1 MEDSQTLEILTISVI
16 KNLTS
21 MAQVI
26 LLNHNTAVRAKVIAV
41 RTSSRM
47 VDGISKALLIE
58 QLKKKLRSGQIVKF
72 AYLKSNGDIRVA
84 YGTTNADFVKD
95 KVCEWGESR
104 ENYATSAYY
113 DLEKGGWRSFRW
125 ENLIAVY

>member
-1 MEDSQTLEILTISVI
+1 
-16 KNLTS
+16 

-47 VDGISKALLIE
+47 MDGISKALLIE
-58 QLKKKLRSGQIVKF
+58 QLKQKLRSGQIVKF
-72 AYLKSNGDIRVA
+72 VYLKSNGDIRVA

-95 KVCEWGESR
+95 KVCGWGVSR
-104 ENYATSAYY
+104 EEYATTAYY
-113 DLEKGGWRSFRW
+113 DLESGGWRSFRW

>member
-1 MEDSQTLEILTISVI
+1 
-16 KNLTS
+16 

-26 LLNHNTAVRAKVIAV
+26 LLNDSTVSRAKVIAV

-58 QLKKKLRSGQIVKF
+58 QLKQKLRSGQIVKF
-72 AYLKSNGDIRVA
+72 VYLKSNGDIRVA

-95 KVCEWGESR
+95 KVCGRGESR
-104 ENYATSAYY
+104 ECYATTAYF
-113 DLEKGGWRSFRW
+113 DLEKAAWRSFRW

>member
-1 MEDSQTLEILTISVI
+1 
-16 KNLTS
+16 

-26 LLNHNTAVRAKVIAV
+26 LLNNDIAVRAEVIAI

-72 AYLKSNGDIRVA
+72 AYLKKDGSIRIA
-84 YGTTNADFVKD
+84 YGTINADFVKD
-95 KVCEWGESR
+95 KVYGLDESR
-104 ENYATSAYY
+104 ESYFTTAYY

>member
-1 MEDSQTLEILTISVI
+1 MTQ
-16 KNLTS
+16 
-21 MAQVI
+21 AI

-47 VDGISKALLIE
+47 VDGISKAILIE

-84 YGTTNADFVKD
+84 YGTTNVDFVKN
-95 KVCEWGESR
+95 KIRGWGDSR